1 MIGLD
6 LVPLWAGVLAL
17 SVLMYVLLDGFDLGV
32 GMLFFWRRDEAERDR
47 MIASVSPVW
56 DFNETWLV
64 LGSTLLLAAF
74 PGAFSVVVPG
84 VYFPV
89 LLMLLGLLFRGVAFE
104 FRGVVGARKRLWSA
118 AFACGSLVATAA
130 QGAVLGMFVQG
141 FRVVDGRFAGTSW
154 DWVAPF
160 PLLTAAGLVVGY
172 LLLGATWLVMK
183 TEGPLQLAARRAAR
197 HALIGVI
204 VFIVA
209 VSIWTP
215 LADPAIAAR
224 WFAWPN
230 LLFFSP
236 VPVLTA
242 LLAWL
247 AWRALHGRGEV
258 LPFVASIGLFFLGFS
273 GLTIS
278 LWPHVAPPSVTLWSA
293 ASTQMSQE
301 FLMIGTAFMLPVL
314 LMYVGWSYWVFRGKV
329 RGDAG
334 YEHM

>member
-1 MIGLD
+1 MLLD

-32 GMLFFWRRDEAERDR
+32 GMLFFFHRDEAERDR

-64 LGSTLLLAAF
+64 LGGTLLLAAF
-74 PGAFSVVVPG
+74 PGAFSVVVPA

-89 LLMLLGLLFRGVAFE
+89 LAMLLGLLFRGVAFE
-104 FRGVVGARKRLWSA
+104 FRGVAGARKTVWSR
-118 AFACGSLVATAA
+118 AFAIGSLVATAA
-130 QGAVLGMFVQG
+130 QGVVLGMFVQG
-141 FRVVDGRFAGTSW
+141 FEVAHGRFVGTSW

-160 PLLTAAGLVVGY
+160 PLVTGAGLVAGY
-172 LLLGATWLVMK
+172 LLLGATWLVLK
-183 TEGPLQLAARRAAR
+183 TDGPLQRAAR
-197 HALIGVI
+197 VAAARALVCVI
-204 VFIVA
+204 AFIA
-209 VSIWTP
+209 VVSVWTP
-215 LADPAIAAR
+215 LADARIAAR

-242 LLAWL
+242 ALAWL
-247 AWRALHGRGEV
+247 AARSLRRGGEA
-258 LPFVASIGLFFLGFS
+258 LPFVASIGLFFLAFS

-278 LWPHVAPPSVTLWSA
+278 LWPHVAPPSITLWSA
-293 ASTQMSQE
+293 ASASASQE

-314 LMYVGWSYWVFRGKV
+314 LFYVCWSYWVFRGNV
-329 RGDAG
+329 RGDVG

>member
-1 MIGLD
+1 MTGLD

-17 SVLMYVLLDGFDLGV
+17 SVLMYVLLD
-32 GMLFFWRRDEAERDR
+32 EAERDV

-56 DFNETWLV
+56 DFDETWLV
-64 LGSTLLLAAF
+64 LGGTLLLAAC

-89 LLMLLGLLFRGVAFE
+89 LLMLLGLLFRGVT
-104 FRGVVGARKRLWSA
+104 GARKRLWSG
-118 AFACGSLVATAA
+118 AFAYGSLVATAA

-141 FRVVDGRFAGTSW
+141 FKVVDGRFAGTSW

-160 PLLTAAGLVVGY
+160 PLMTAAGLVAGY
-172 LLLGATWLVMK
+172 LLLGSTWLVMK
-183 TEGPLQLAARRAAR
+183 GEGPLRAAAQRSAR
-197 HALIGVI
+197 HALVGVI
-204 VFIVA
+204 VFIVV
-209 VSIWTP
+209 VSVWTP
-215 LADPAIAAR
+215 LADRGIAAR

-230 LLFFSP
+230 LLVFSP

-242 LLAWL
+242 WLAWL
-247 AWRALHGRGEV
+247 AARALRRGRDV

-293 ASTQMSQE
+293 ASAQVSQE

-314 LMYVGWSYWVFRGKV
+314 LLYVCWSYWVFRGKV
-329 RGDAG
+329 RGDVG

>member
-1 MIGLD
+1 MLLD

-32 GMLFFWRRDEAERDR
+32 GMLFFFHRDEAERDR

-64 LGSTLLLAAF
+64 LGGTLLLAAF
-74 PGAFSVVVPG
+74 PGAFSVVVPA

-89 LLMLLGLLFRGVAFE
+89 LAMLLGLLFRGVAFE
-104 FRGVVGARKRLWSA
+104 FRGVAGARKTVWSR
-118 AFACGSLVATAA
+118 AFAIGSLVATAA
-130 QGAVLGMFVQG
+130 QGVVLGMFVQG
-141 FRVVDGRFAGTSW
+141 FVCVIAFIAVVS
-154 DWVAPF
+154 V
-160 PLLTAAGLVVGY
+160 
-172 LLLGATWLVMK
+172 
-183 TEGPLQLAARRAAR
+183 
-197 HALIGVI
+197 
-204 VFIVA
+204 
-209 VSIWTP
+209 WTP
-215 LADPAIAAR
+215 LADARIAAR

-242 LLAWL
+242 ALAWL
-247 AWRALHGRGEV
+247 AARSLRRGGEA
-258 LPFVASIGLFFLGFS
+258 LPFVASIGLFFLAFS

-278 LWPHVAPPSVTLWSA
+278 LWPHVAPPSITLWSA
-293 ASTQMSQE
+293 ASASASQE

-314 LMYVGWSYWVFRGKV
+314 LFYVCWSYWVFRGKV
-329 RGDAG
+329 RGDVG